1 MSKFLGDNGGFQKL
15 VELIKTALGLKVSL
29 SNDLSFSAPAYSAS
43 NVGKYAVVLSVP
55 TNRRLTLSISSN
67 ANGYGSSNVVYLVGG
82 QQNSSAY
89 QLLGDGGFAIRH
101 DMYAG
106 KVYLCVPC
114 LSSQY
119 APRKT
124 YHAQVLFYSESD
136 RTEIVVPQTQ
146 TIYDGDWIDK
156 AQTIYTAPLK
166 DTEPFNVSSAGV
178 GSIDLE
184 NYSSFLGKCTSD
196 MDSVTIHVE
205 NELAGQIYNLTFD
218 HDVTDGITI
227 DNGGST
233 TYCTVSETVKAGDV
247 ITLTAASNT
256 SNGWIYSH
264 IGAPIESP
272 DGSILVEI
280 SDGVTKLKVNPDK
293 LTLPDDVL
301 RNHSTVVSTPND
313 RTLAIGYGARVNTVN
328 DMAIGR
334 NALADLSSLAVGQ
347 NSTANNYGTTAVGQ
361 EAKATGQ
368 YGTAVGY
375 VSKATSFHSTA
386 VGETSEAG
394 NRASSVGGKSFSGV
408 YAVANG
414 FCANAG
420 KYKGQYGLS
429 QLVNFSIGGTSYKV
443 YTTSSAETLTITVDG
458 ETYELNVSANNM
470 LFILRNGLFFVDA
483 LLFNIDGVV
492 KQKQEV
498 SYSVE
503 NYIDYN
509 TKIQIGAGLFA
520 YAFSISPNTRLDFS
534 DINQS
539 TSTWF
544 YGISSNV
551 NSYWGGV
558 AIGSKASALGDY
570 SEAFGHGTSAVAD
583 RQIVLGTYNLQSTTD
598 LFQIGN
604 GSETARRNLLVID
617 SNKTMKGLVG
627 VTFEPYT
634 LPYSTSSL
642 GNKGIY
648 MAPAGTYVNF
658 DNQYAYGGRV
668 CWVCALGNCTVQGK
682 ALQAGAMRS
691 YIGDGGVWYEA
702 ESGGGGGSS
711 FVESVGSLDF
721 RSSTPPSAETIKT
734 TVKDNTVIQV
744 ITNSQTT
751 FNLPTGQEFNGA
763 RRVFVHGKTGGSSY
777 TLQVT
782 NVSAG
787 QTGNFT
793 LEPDVPYLL
802 EFNSGWYVVGGV
814 VLNEELK
821 RMLLIQTTIGNYSET
836 NYSHTSGSVSAQGK
850 VQRLYKIN
858 SAPSSGGSSQ
868 SPFIDVSYNFY
879 SKRSGGSSFNELMM
893 DSYFNRLSP
902 YINLDGETVSR
913 MIEWYCKPSV
923 LKINDTNVGAY
934 YNSATKTLTI
944 SQPVRMV
951 AFETTGNNYPE
962 IEKICGIEQD
972 GYRLTII
979 PNGRC
984 YLKESTGDYR
994 FSSRLYQYVHD
1005 NGTSS
1010 SQSTHFD
1017 EAYIE
1022 VVQYNKIWLTKTY

>member
-15 VELIKTALGLKVSL
+15 IELIKTALCLKVSL

-166 DTEPFNVSSAGV
+166 DTQPFNVSSAGV
-178 GSIDLE
+178 GSIDIE
-184 NYSSFLGKCTSD
+184 NYSSFLGKCPSE
-196 MDSVTIHVE
+196 MDSVTIHVD
-205 NELAGQIYNLTFD
+205 NELEGQIYNLTFD

-227 DNGGST
+227 DDGGST
-233 TYCTVSETVKAGDV
+233 TYCTISETVKAGDV

-256 SNGWIYSH
+256 ANGWIYSH
-264 IGAPIESP
+264 IGAPIEST

-301 RNHSTVVSTPND
+301 RNHSTVGSTPND
-313 RTLAIGYGARVNTVN
+313 RTLAIGYNSQCRYGGDVSIGSDSTASGIGSTALGQ
-328 DMAIGR
+328 DSTASGFCSTAIGSHSTASGFDSTASGSQSTASGTYST
-334 NALADLSSLAVGQ
+334 ALGQ
-347 NSTANNYGTTAVGQ
+347 DSTASGFDSTASGYNSTASGSG
-361 EAKATGQ
+361 
-368 YGTAVGY
+368 
-375 VSKATSFHSTA
+375 STA
-386 VGETSEAG
+386 SGSGST
-394 NRASSVGGKSFSGV
+394 ASGD
-408 YAVANG
+408 
-414 FCANAG
+414 C
-420 KYKGQYGLS
+420 
-429 QLVNFSIGGTSYKV
+429 SI
-443 YTTSSAETLTITVDG
+443 
-458 ETYELNVSANNM
+458 
-470 LFILRNGLFFVDA
+470 
-483 LLFNIDGVV
+483 
-492 KQKQEV
+492 
-498 SYSVE
+498 
-503 NYIDYN
+503 
-509 TKIQIGAGLFA
+509 
-520 YAFSISPNTRLDFS
+520 
-534 DINQS
+534 
-539 TSTWF
+539 
-544 YGISSNV
+544 
-551 NSYWGGV
+551 
-558 AIGSKASALGDY
+558 AIGVGASATA
-570 SEAFGHGTSAVAD
+570 E
-583 RQIVLGTYNLQSTTD
+583 RQIVLGAFNEESETD
-598 LFQIGN
+598 KLQIGN
-604 GSETARRNLLVID
+604 GTGTERRNLLVID

-648 MAPAGTYVNF
+648 MAPAGTFVNF

-668 CWVCALGNCTVQGK
+668 CWVCALGNCNVQGK

-777 TLQVT
+777 TLRVT
-782 NVSAG
+782 NAYAG

-814 VLNEELK
+814 VLDEELK
-821 RMLLIQTTIGNYSET
+821 YKLKAQTTIGGCSEWDYTSTVGGITVKSKFKQFDQIDSASQNVT
-836 NYSHTSGSVSAQGK
+836 NISRLAYLSLNFYDKLSGSGA
-850 VQRLYKIN
+850 
-858 SAPSSGGSSQ
+858 
-868 SPFIDVSYNFY
+868 
-879 SKRSGGSSFNELMM
+879 SFNELMTTSFFNTLS
-893 DSYFNRLSP
+893 SYQ
-902 YINLDGETVSR
+902 NLDGQTVSR
-913 MIEWYCKPSV
+913 MIEWYCKPTV
-923 LKINDTNVGAY
+923 LKINDANVGAY

-1005 NGTSS
+1005 YGTSS
-1010 SQSTHFD
+1010 SQGTHFD

-1022 VVQYNKIWLTKTY
+1022 VVQYNKVWLTKTY

>member
-29 SNDLSFSAPAYSAS
+29 SKDLSFSAPAYSSA

-55 TNRRLTLSISSN
+55 TNRRLTLTVSSN

-101 DMYAG
+101 DIQAG

-166 DTEPFNVSSAGV
+166 DTQPFNVSSAGV

-184 NYSSFLGKCTSD
+184 NYSSFLGKCPSE

-227 DNGGST
+227 DDGGST

-301 RNHSTVVSTPND
+301 RNHSTLGSTPND

-394 NRASSVGGKSFSGV
+394 NRASSVGGKSFSGE

-711 FVESVGSLDF
+711 FVESVGIIDAVSG
-721 RSSTPPSAETIKT
+721 STQTSEERKAIINS
-734 TVKDNTVIQV
+734 NTVIN
-744 ITNSQTT
+744 IRHDL
-751 FNLPTGQEFNGA
+751 NLTLSIPSSGIKEGA
-763 RRVFVHGKTGGSSY
+763 RRIFFKKNAASSNY
-777 TLQVT
+777 YLRIYFDVMTDYIE
-782 NVSAG
+782 
-787 QTGNFT
+787 
-793 LEPDVPYLL
+793 LEDGVPYLF
-802 EFNSGWYVVGGV
+802 EFHDGEWRHVEGAI
-814 VLNEELK
+814 LNEELK
-821 RMLLIQTTIGNYSET
+821 RMLMIQTTIGLYSET

-879 SKRSGGSSFNELMM
+879 SKRSGGSSFNELMI

-913 MIEWYCKPSV
+913 MIEWYCKPTV
-923 LKINDTNVGAY
+923 LKINDANVGAY
-934 YNSATKTLTI
+934 YNQATKTLTI

-962 IEKICGIEQD
+962 IEKITGIEQD

-1010 SQSTHFD
+1010 SQGTHFD

-1022 VVQYNKIWLTKTY
+1022 VVQYNKVWLTKTY